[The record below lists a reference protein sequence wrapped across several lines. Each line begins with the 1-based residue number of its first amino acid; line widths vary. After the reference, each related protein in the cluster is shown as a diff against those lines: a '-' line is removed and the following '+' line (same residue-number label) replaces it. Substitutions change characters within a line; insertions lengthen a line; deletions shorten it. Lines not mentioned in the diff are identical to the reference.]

1 MIMPDEVKKAAP
13 LNDALR
19 VKAPG
24 HANARAA
31 LDGVRII
38 DLTWLQV
45 GPQATR
51 ILASFGAEV
60 IRVEWRK
67 RGAIDFLRYMEPF
80 APDHAT
86 ADGGRIQGAAR
97 GHGIRGDF
105 DRGAYYN
112 NTNPGKYGVTL
123 NLNHPKGR
131 DLLKRMVSGANAI
144 CENFS
149 PGQMDKW
156 GLGYEE
162 LRKVNP
168 RIIYLQTTGFGKSGT
183 YNNYVSYG
191 PTAQAFSG
199 LTYMSGLPE
208 PHQPAGWGYS
218 YLDHS
223 PGYFGSILLMTA
235 LHRQRHTG
243 RGGYIDMTQSET
255 GLMLTGTALLEHQ
268 MTGRPTARH
277 GNRMPYL
284 AWAPHGAYR
293 CAGDDDWI
301 AISVQSDD
309 QWRALAAEIGSP
321 PWANDSRFATAGGRK
336 AAEDEL
342 DQALSAFTITQD
354 RYALMERL
362 QARGI
367 AAGVV
372 QKASDRFDRDQQL
385 QARGYFTDLPH
396 SAIGTWPV
404 EGFPARL
411 SASPAEAGG
420 RTHRAAP
427 KLGEDNDFVYRQ
439 ILGLSSA
446 ELAQLREEDVI

>member
-1 MIMPDEVKKAAP
+1 MADQPKSP
-13 LNDALR
+13 S
-19 VKAPG
+19 
-24 HANARAA
+24 A

-51 ILASFGAEV
+51 LLASFGAEI
-60 IRVEWRK
+60 IRIEWRK
-67 RGAIDFLRYMEPF
+67 RAAVDFLRYMEPF

-86 ADGGRIQGAAR
+86 PEGGRSQGPAR

-131 DLLKRMVSGANAI
+131 DLLKRLVADANAI

-149 PGQMDKW
+149 PGQMEKW
-156 GLGYEE
+156 GLGYDE

-199 LTYMSGLPE
+199 LTYLSGLPA
-208 PHQPAGWGYS
+208 PHPPAGWGYS

-223 PGYFGSILLMTA
+223 PGYFGAILLMTA
-235 LHRQRHTG
+235 LHRQRQTG
-243 RGGYIDMTQSET
+243 VGAYIDMTQTET
-255 GLMLTGTALLEHQ
+255 GLMLTGTSLLEHQ
-268 MTGRPTARH
+268 ITGQPTIRY
-277 GNRMPYL
+277 GNRMPFL
-284 AWAPHGAYR
+284 DWAPHGAYR
-293 CAGDDDWI
+293 CAGDDNWI
-301 AISVQSDD
+301 TLSVQSDE
-309 QWRALAAEIGSP
+309 QWRTLVEEIGSP
-321 PWANDSRFATAGGRK
+321 AWTTESRYATTAGRR
-336 AAEDEL
+336 AHQDEL
-342 DQALSAFTITQD
+342 DRNLTAFTVTHD
-354 RYALMERL
+354 RYALMDRL

-367 AAGVV
+367 PAGVV
-372 QKASDRFDRDQQL
+372 QKSSDRFDHDPQL
-385 QARGYFTDLPH
+385 KARGYFVDLPH

-404 EGFPARL
+404 EGFPAKL
-411 SASPAEAGG
+411 SASPADVGG
-420 RTHRAAP
+420 RTGRAAP
-427 KLGEDNDFVYRQ
+427 KLGEDNDFVYRE
-439 ILGLSSA
+439 ILGLSSE
-446 ELAQLREEDVI
+446 ELAELREEDVI